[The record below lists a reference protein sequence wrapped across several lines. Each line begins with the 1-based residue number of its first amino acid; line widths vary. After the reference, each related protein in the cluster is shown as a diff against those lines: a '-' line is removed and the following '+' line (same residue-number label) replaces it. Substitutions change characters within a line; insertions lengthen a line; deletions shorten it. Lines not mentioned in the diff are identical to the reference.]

1 MYKRKAILQVH
12 ITIYLA
18 SFHTNDLFY
27 SSARLE
33 QFKGVVPAMVRTSSG
48 WLAGRDGE
56 MAGGARWRDGGQD
69 AIPNP
74 VMIAIPYDSL
84 IFSD

>member
-1 MYKRKAILQVH
+1 M
-12 ITIYLA
+12 
-18 SFHTNDLFY
+18 
-27 SSARLE
+27 
-33 QFKGVVPAMVRTSSG
+33 
-48 WLAGRDGE
+48 AGRDGE